1 MSKRNKRIIR
11 VVDRSSETPK
21 WMVTFAD
28 FIMLILVFFILL
40 FSISQV
46 DDGKFETI
54 AEAFRENGVFDSSPT
69 VIPFESD
76 PLDGEE
82 QTDDQLEGLASDIQ
96 TYLLQNDLQDV
107 VVATQTDRGVV
118 IVLQEQVLFDSGQ
131 ASVLPQAQPI
141 LQTVGGLLDGIPNFV
156 RVEGH
161 TDDRPIQTDYYPS
174 NWELSTARSSSVL
187 RFLLDSRGLEP
198 ERFAAV
204 GYGDTRPVVENDGP
218 SNWAINRRVEI
229 VILNRFI
236 EEESDQ

>member
-1 MSKRNKRIIR
+1 MSKRNKKIIR

-46 DDGKFETI
+46 DDAKFETI

-69 VIPFESD
+69 IIPFEND

-82 QTDDQLEGLASDIQ
+82 QTDEQLDGLASDIQ
-96 TYLLQNDLQDV
+96 TYLLENELQDL

-118 IVLQEQVLFDSGQ
+118 IVLQEQVLFDSGE

-141 LQTVGGLLDGIPNFV
+141 LQTIGGLLDGIP
-156 RVEGH
+156 
-161 TDDRPIQTDYYPS
+161 
-174 NWELSTARSSSVL
+174 
-187 RFLLDSRGLEP
+187 
-198 ERFAAV
+198 
-204 GYGDTRPVVENDGP
+204 
-218 SNWAINRRVEI
+218 
-229 VILNRFI
+229 
-236 EEESDQ
+236 